1 MNRYEYDV
9 YKYGGIDEVEILLVE
24 RVSVLYLKEIMKVFD
39 MVVYRVEEFS
49 VF

>member
-9 YKYGGIDEVEILLVE
+9 YKYGEIDETEILLVE
-24 RVSVLYLKEIMKVFD
+24 RVSVLYLKEIMVID
-39 MVVYRVEEFS
+39 ILVYKVEEFS